1 MKTPEGI
8 SEEVFNKMIT
18 EIPWEVMVSGD
29 ESTGESETSTPRG
42 YETKEQGRSRY
53 SESSNDESIMIIDE
67 ISSEAP
73 KKKKIRITQP
83 LLDREAQKEAPAET
97 PTKVPTEVPNEQTK
111 AGNRL
116 PVGNTEKKATVD
128 NKVRIR
134 PEINTSSDIN
144 PKKRK
149 LNNHASGNVVKSKTE
164 TSQEANKNN
173 DVLETPVCEATSPD
187 IGIFETTIWP
197 DTVKKLKFAHSDEIP
212 GPHRFAEIMNIDE
225 KLEYFIVDERC
236 QHYRLRESHFLEI
249 ISEVE
254 ESQDIPNISS
264 FINFLNSL
272 TPSELRKILSK
283 KNMNFLAMFYRHE
296 ENENGL
302 NYDSREKMSPLRFA
316 VMNSGA
322 KVIFLRQFGDPRV
335 FRTDVEIEIINVSM
349 TEMIFNGDKEF
360 FNTLIDF
367 FPEIF
372 LKTSDDELFMNMFK
386 KASLFSGNAMN
397 AFVERCENYHAAGNS
412 ITKNWERKNY
422 SVRVRENRSNQIRR
436 SPIKFLTCVLSYY
449 A

>member
-29 ESTGESETSTPRG
+29 ESTGESETSTPRVYG
-42 YETKEQGRSRY
+42 TKEQGRSRY

-149 LNNHASGNVVKSKTE
+149 LNNHASGNVVKSKAE
-164 TSQEANKNN
+164 TSQNANKN
-173 DVLETPVCEATSPD
+173 
-187 IGIFETTIWP
+187 
-197 DTVKKLKFAHSDEIP
+197 
-212 GPHRFAEIMNIDE
+212 
-225 KLEYFIVDERC
+225 
-236 QHYRLRESHFLEI
+236 
-249 ISEVE
+249 
-254 ESQDIPNISS
+254 
-264 FINFLNSL
+264 
-272 TPSELRKILSK
+272 
-283 KNMNFLAMFYRHE
+283 
-296 ENENGL
+296 
-302 NYDSREKMSPLRFA
+302 
-316 VMNSGA
+316 
-322 KVIFLRQFGDPRV
+322 
-335 FRTDVEIEIINVSM
+335 
-349 TEMIFNGDKEF
+349 
-360 FNTLIDF
+360 TL
-367 FPEIF
+367 
-372 LKTSDDELFMNMFK
+372 
-386 KASLFSGNAMN
+386 
-397 AFVERCENYHAAGNS
+397 
-412 ITKNWERKNY
+412 
-422 SVRVRENRSNQIRR
+422 
-436 SPIKFLTCVLSYY
+436 
-449 A
+449 